1 MNETP
6 VDVAAEQSETPRLDR
21 SLIYMSKGIV
31 AVSVSILGVAVILL
45 CLAAF
50 RAAWELVF

>member
-21 SLIYMSKGIV
+21 SLIYMLKGIV